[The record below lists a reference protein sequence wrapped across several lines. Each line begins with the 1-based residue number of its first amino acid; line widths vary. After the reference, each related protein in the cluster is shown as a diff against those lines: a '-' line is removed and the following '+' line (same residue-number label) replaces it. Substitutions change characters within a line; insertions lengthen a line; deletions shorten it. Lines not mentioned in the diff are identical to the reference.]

1 MSLTEFIIRILAAL
15 ASGMI
20 IGLERE
26 FHQKRAGLR
35 THSLVSLGSAIFVLI
50 SLKIA
55 VDSGGDPSRIIG
67 QVATGIGFLG
77 AGVILR
83 QGLSVHG
90 LTSAATIWCS
100 AATGSLAASGY
111 YLETAVCTAI
121 VVLVNFALRS
131 LDDRIEALGPR
142 RTSEKDR
149 QKKVN

>member
-50 SLKIA
+50 SLKIT

-83 QGLSVHG
+83 QGGLRIVRGLSADEREDLLACWIEIWRGVVHAHRTFMDVTVIPTADS
-90 LTSAATIWCS
+90 LTWTIAES
-100 AATGSLAASGY
+100 
-111 YLETAVCTAI
+111 
-121 VVLVNFALRS
+121 
-131 LDDRIEALGPR
+131 DRVPH
-142 RTSEKDR
+142 TR
-149 QKKVN
+149 QGTP